1 MNGLY
6 SPLLQ
11 QNTLN
16 SFCTSSWNEVPCK
29 SNTNMHQG
37 EYETFLRMRYF
48 KCMYANVLPG
58 VIQGSENY
66 LKLISSSSLFR
77 NSTMLTLWGAG
88 ISDWTA
94 TEWMPLIS
102 ASLFPLSLE
111 LLPSFHTWD
120 TNHLHTI
127 SLMQDLRRSRSS
139 LVRPAWFTSLF
150 ARVTNRLEINKMK
163 YFRLFFGNLIH
174 TSNEQSFQREHKKT

>member
-16 SFCTSSWNEVPCK
+16 SFCTSWNEVQCK
-29 SNTNMHQG
+29 SNTNI
-37 EYETFLRMRYF
+37 LRMRYF
-48 KCMYANVLPG
+48 KCMYANVLRG
-58 VIQGSENY
+58 VIQGSEND

-77 NSTMLTLWGAG
+77 NSTLLTLWGAG

-102 ASLFPLSLE
+102 ASLFPPSLE

-127 SLMQDLRRSRSS
+127 SLMQDFRRSRSS

-163 YFRLFFGNLIH
+163 YFRLFSGNLMH
-174 TSNEQSFQREHKKT
+174 TSNEQSFKRKK